1 MKPSEKRIAK
11 GLWWDRNWPV
21 LEGCTPCS
29 PACDNCFA
37 AKYAH
42 RFKDSLPS
50 LRGLTN
56 QEGKWNGMVMI
67 CRDQLKLPSTIKKP
81 TVWFVTERSDLFH
94 PLVPFGY
101 ILAVLTYVA
110 MAPHHRYMILTKRPE
125 RMAEFFQWMNS
136 ESTYSVETL
145 QDCFWFGV
153 TVWDQASADRS
164 IPILCGLQVAHKFIS
179 IEPMLGA
186 IDLSQYLKLSWRS
199 TAGIDLDAP
208 QFEPRLNLVICGGES
223 GNNARPMHP
232 DWVRSVRDKCQNARV
247 PFFFK
252 QWGEWA
258 PGEHGHEVPIQR
270 WAEIPEGEQV
280 ARPLR
285 LFGEEA
291 ARPCQLVAR
300 VGKKIAGR
308 LIDGKEYLEL
318 PL

>member
-101 ILAVLTYVA
+101 IQAVLTYAA

-179 IEPMLGA
+179 IEPMLGPVNILRHCNREA
-186 IDLSQYLKLSWRS
+186 AAHSRFRPVPCVD
-199 TAGIDLDAP
+199 
-208 QFEPRLNLVICGGES
+208 LVICGGES
-223 GNNARPMHP
+223 GHEARALSPE
-232 DWVRSVRDKCQNARV
+232 WVNFLRYQCTDAKI

-252 QWGEWA
+252 QWGEWSHQSQA
-258 PGEHGHEVPIQR
+258 DFTSSPFTALSSRNAMYHVWGDGTR
-270 WAEIPEGEQV
+270 SY
-280 ARPLR
+280 
-285 LFGEEA
+285 
-291 ARPCQLVAR
+291 R
-300 VGKKIAGR
+300 VGKKAAGR
-308 LIDGKEYLEL
+308 LLDGKEHMEF
-318 PL
+318 PGESECAQ